1 MRQSRSHPLFLNV
14 EVQILAPAPLSLLT
28 TSVFTETETST
39 ASTPISKRVCFTRPS
54 KRKRKGLSRT
64 PTMARQKPPKPL
76 TATLS
81 PKTLILDNGAHTI
94 KAGYSTLN
102 ATTPPPGNE
111 TCRTIPNT
119 IVRSQR
125 DKRTYIGS
133 ELHDCVDFGELAFK
147 RPVEKGYV
155 VSWESQKAIWENEF
169 FDPANKESSDVYC
182 PDPSETNLVLTEAP
196 NAPAALQKHCDEM
209 VFEEFGFGN
218 YWRTVAPVL
227 SAYGVSPFEGG
238 DGETESGKAMECA
251 LIVDVGYS
259 HSTVTPMFQ
268 GRALQGACKRLEVG
282 GKTLTN
288 QLKDL
293 VSTRQ
298 FELRKED
305 WMANQI
311 KEDVCFVSL
320 DFENDL
326 ERTWKGGSRDRR
338 EIDHSIVL
346 DYVLPDYEDI
356 KRGFAR
362 AHDPGFNARKRQLGI
377 GGPREDIL
385 VLANERFTVPELLF
399 TPSDIGMQS
408 EGLVGTILQ
417 SLDALPKG
425 LWQTFLANVVVIGGT
440 SKLPG
445 LVQRLEADLR
455 MRLPETF
462 VVRVGQPEDPIK
474 HAWSGGARLAQNE
487 EAMKQLV
494 VSKQEYMEHGDVWVR
509 RKFAG
514 KLGR

>member
-1 MRQSRSHPLFLNV
+1 LKHQLYTNTKKNNRKHHLQEKKEKKM
-14 EVQILAPAPLSLLT
+14 
-28 TSVFTETETST
+28 
-39 ASTPISKRVCFTRPS
+39 TRP
-54 KRKRKGLSRT
+54 
-64 PTMARQKPPKPL
+64 KPPKPP

-81 PKTLILDNGAHTI
+81 PRTLILDNGAHTI
-94 KAGYSTLN
+94 KAGFSTLT
-102 ATTPPPGNE
+102 TTPTPPSLE
-111 TCRTIPNT
+111 TCHTLPNT
-119 IVRSQR
+119 LARSQR

-133 ELHDCVDFGELAFK
+133 ELDSCVDFGELAFK
-147 RPVEKGYV
+147 RPVEKGFIV
-155 VSWESQKAIWENEF
+155 HWESQKAIWENEF
-169 FDPANKESSDVYC
+169 FDSSKSAEVFCANPE
-182 PDPSETNLVLTEAP
+182 ETNLILTEAAS
-196 NAPAALQKHCDEM
+196 APIALQKHCDEM

-227 SAYGVSPFEGG
+227 SAYAAAPFEGEALSQRKV
-238 DGETESGKAMECA
+238 GEAMECV
-251 LIVDVGYS
+251 LVVDVGYS
-259 HSTVTPMFQ
+259 HSTVTPLFQ
-268 GRALQGACKRLEVG
+268 GRVLQGACRRLEIG

-311 KEDVCFVSL
+311 KEDVCFVSRE
-320 DFENDL
+320 FERDL
-326 ERTWKGGSRDRR
+326 ERVWRGGSKDSR
-338 EIDHSIVL
+338 EIDHSIVV
-346 DYVLPDYEDI
+346 DYVLPDYEEI

-362 AHDPGFNARKRQLGI
+362 PHDPGFNARKRQLGI
-377 GGPREDIL
+377 GGPREDIV

-425 LWQTFLANVVVIGGT
+425 LWQAFLANVVVVGGT

-445 LVQRLEADLR
+445 FVERLEADLR
-455 MRLPETF
+455 TKLPED
-462 VVRVGQPEDPIK
+462 VALRVGQPEDPVK

-494 VSKQEYMEHGDVWVR
+494 VSRHEYMENGDVWVR

>member
-1 MRQSRSHPLFLNV
+1 
-14 EVQILAPAPLSLLT
+14 
-28 TSVFTETETST
+28 
-39 ASTPISKRVCFTRPS
+39 
-54 KRKRKGLSRT
+54 
-64 PTMARQKPPKPL
+64 MARQKPPKPP

-94 KAGYSTLN
+94 KAGYSVPDNNNDN
-102 ATTPPPGNE
+102 ATTTTSPSP
-111 TCRTIPNT
+111 TCRIIPNT
-119 IVRSQR
+119 IARSQR
-125 DKRTYIGS
+125 DKRTYIAS

-155 VSWESQKAIWENEF
+155 VSWECQKAIWENEF
-169 FDPANKESSDVYC
+169 FFEPAAADKDSSSSGGGDGVYC
-182 PDPSETNLVLTEAP
+182 PDPAETNLILTEAP

-218 YWRTVAPVL
+218 YWRSVAPVL
-227 SAYGVSPFEGG
+227 SSYGLSPFEG
-238 DGETESGKAMECA
+238 DGEREAGVAMESA

-268 GRALQGACKRLEVG
+268 GRALQGACKRLEIG

-311 KEDVCFVSL
+311 KEDVCFVSM

-326 ERTWKGGSRDRR
+326 ERTWKGGSRDPRR
-338 EIDHSIVL
+338 VDHSIVL

-362 AHDPGFNARKRQLGI
+362 PHDPGFNARKRQLGI

-425 LWQTFLANVVVIGGT
+425 LWQSFLANVVVIGGT

-462 VVRVGQPEDPIK
+462 AVRVGQPEDPIR

-487 EAMKQLV
+487 ELMKQLV
-494 VSKQEYMEHGDVWVR
+494 VSRQEYLEHGDVWVR

-514 KLGR
+514 KVGR

>member
-1 MRQSRSHPLFLNV
+1 
-14 EVQILAPAPLSLLT
+14 
-28 TSVFTETETST
+28 
-39 ASTPISKRVCFTRPS
+39 
-54 KRKRKGLSRT
+54 
-64 PTMARQKPPKPL
+64 
-76 TATLS
+76 
-81 PKTLILDNGAHTI
+81 
-94 KAGYSTLN
+94 
-102 ATTPPPGNE
+102 
-111 TCRTIPNT
+111 
-119 IVRSQR
+119 
-125 DKRTYIGS
+125 
-133 ELHDCVDFGELAFK
+133 
-147 RPVEKGYV
+147 
-155 VSWESQKAIWENEF
+155 
-169 FDPANKESSDVYC
+169 
-182 PDPSETNLVLTEAP
+182 
-196 NAPAALQKHCDEM
+196 
-209 VFEEFGFGN
+209 
-218 YWRTVAPVL
+218 
-227 SAYGVSPFEGG
+227 
-238 DGETESGKAMECA
+238 MECA
-251 LIVDVGYS
+251 LVVDVGYS

-338 EIDHSIVL
+338 QIDHSVVL

-385 VLANERFTVPELLF
+385 ILANERFTVPELLF

-425 LWQTFLANVVVIGGT
+425 LWQAFLANVVVIGGT

-462 VVRVGQPEDPIK
+462 AVRVGQPEDPIK

-494 VSKQEYMEHGDVWVR
+494 VSKHEYMEHGDIWVR

>member
-1 MRQSRSHPLFLNV
+1 LPSPLPSPSTSGLYF
-14 EVQILAPAPLSLLT
+14 QYRLLGT
-28 TSVFTETETST
+28 NTKTHIKKKIKKKET
-39 ASTPISKRVCFTRPS
+39 K
-54 KRKRKGLSRT
+54 
-64 PTMARQKPPKPL
+64 TMARQKPPKPP

-81 PKTLILDNGAHTI
+81 SKTLILDNGAHTI
-94 KAGYSTLN
+94 KAGYSHLN
-102 ATTPPPGNE
+102 ATAEEPITLDA
-111 TCRTIPNT
+111 CQTIPNT
-119 IVRSQR
+119 IARSQR

-133 ELHDCVDFGELAFK
+133 ELDSCVDFGELAFK
-147 RPVEKGYV
+147 RPVEKGFIV
-155 VSWESQKAIWENEF
+155 NWESQKAIWENEF
-169 FDPANKESSDVYC
+169 FDSSKESDGIFC
-182 PDPSETNLVLTEAP
+182 AAPEETNLILTEAMS
-196 NAPAALQKHCDEM
+196 APIALQKHCDEM

-218 YWRTVAPVL
+218 YWRAVAPVL
-227 SAYGVSPFEGG
+227 SAFAVSPFEGDAARG
-238 DGETESGKAMECA
+238 AGVAMECA
-251 LIVDVGYS
+251 LVVDVGYS
-259 HSTVTPMFQ
+259 HSTVTPLFQ
-268 GRALQGACKRLEVG
+268 GKVLQGACRRLEIG
-282 GKTLTN
+282 GKTLNN

-305 WMANQI
+305 WMVNQI
-311 KEDVCFVSL
+311 KEDVCFVSR
-320 DFENDL
+320 DFEGDL
-326 ERTWKGGSRDRR
+326 ERVWKGGSKDSRQ
-338 EIDHSIVL
+338 IYHSIVV

-362 AHDPGFNARKRQLGI
+362 PHDPGFNARKRQLGI
-377 GGPREDIL
+377 GGPREDIV

-417 SLDALPKG
+417 SLDVLPKG
-425 LWQTFLANVVVIGGT
+425 LWQTFLTNIVVVGGT

-445 LVQRLEADLR
+445 FVERLEADLR
-455 MRLPETF
+455 TKLPEDF
-462 VVRVGQPEDPIK
+462 ALRVGQPEDPVK

-494 VSKQEYMEHGDVWVR
+494 VSRAEYMEHGDVWVR

>member
-1 MRQSRSHPLFLNV
+1 
-14 EVQILAPAPLSLLT
+14 
-28 TSVFTETETST
+28 
-39 ASTPISKRVCFTRPS
+39 
-54 KRKRKGLSRT
+54 
-64 PTMARQKPPKPL
+64 MARQKPPKPP

-94 KAGYSTLN
+94 KAGYSVLN
-102 ATTPPPGNE
+102 ATSDTTAKSSSEGN
-111 TCRTIPNT
+111 CRIIPNT
-119 IVRSQR
+119 IARSQR

>member
-1 MRQSRSHPLFLNV
+1 
-14 EVQILAPAPLSLLT
+14 
-28 TSVFTETETST
+28 
-39 ASTPISKRVCFTRPS
+39 
-54 KRKRKGLSRT
+54 
-64 PTMARQKPPKPL
+64 MARQKPPKPP

-94 KAGYSTLN
+94 KAGYSHFN
-102 ATTPPPGNE
+102 ATSSEEAEPVTLAA
-111 TCRTIPNT
+111 CHTIPNT
-119 IVRSQR
+119 IARSQR

-133 ELHDCVDFGELAFK
+133 ELDSCVDFGELAFK
-147 RPVEKGYV
+147 RPVEKGFIV
-155 VSWESQKAIWENEF
+155 NWESQKAIWENEF
-169 FDPANKESSDVYC
+169 FDSTKGDAVFCAAPE
-182 PDPSETNLVLTEAP
+182 ETNLILTEAMS
-196 NAPAALQKHCDEM
+196 APIALQKHCDEM

-218 YWRTVAPVL
+218 YWRAVAPVL
-227 SAYGVSPFEGG
+227 SAFAVSPFAGNALRG
-238 DGETESGKAMECA
+238 AGTAMECA
-251 LIVDVGYS
+251 LVVDVGYS
-259 HSTVTPMFQ
+259 HSTVTPLFQ
-268 GRALQGACKRLEVG
+268 GKVLQGACRRLEIG
-282 GKTLTN
+282 GKTLNN

-305 WMANQI
+305 WMVNQI
-311 KEDVCFVSL
+311 KEDVCFVSR
-320 DFENDL
+320 DFERDL
-326 ERTWKGGSRDRR
+326 ERVWKGGSKDPRQ
-338 EIDHSIVL
+338 IDHSIVV

-362 AHDPGFNARKRQLGI
+362 PHDPGFNARKRQLGI
-377 GGPREDIL
+377 GGPREDIV

-417 SLDALPKG
+417 SLDVLPKG
-425 LWQTFLANVVVIGGT
+425 LWQAFLTNIVVVGGT

-445 LVQRLEADLR
+445 FVERLEADLR
-455 MRLPETF
+455 TKLPEDF
-462 VVRVGQPEDPIK
+462 ALRVGQPEDPVK

-494 VSKQEYMEHGDVWVR
+494 VSRAEYMEHGDVWVR